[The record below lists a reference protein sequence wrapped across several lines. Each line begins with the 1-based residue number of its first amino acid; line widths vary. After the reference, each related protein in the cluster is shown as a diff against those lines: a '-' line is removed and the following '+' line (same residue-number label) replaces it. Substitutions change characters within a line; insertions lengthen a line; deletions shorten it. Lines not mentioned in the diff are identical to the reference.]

1 MTSSNEYLFWRKRQ
15 NQNSH
20 QHQHQHQLSP
30 SKSQLVTRKLQRKQ
44 QQQHYVSRYYHKKN
58 YSYSYQGIL
67 GLFMCL
73 CFMTLVYYFLFPL
86 SSPTPIPTT
95 KTNVHPR
102 HLGCYFSTSR
112 IVGVERLKV
121 YWNRYPSK
129 RLVWEDDEHVEYV
142 QHKLLNSKKYRYSL
156 RDEPY
161 LKDECTLPYEWQ
173 SSSHPNC
180 NFIHEMDLSSLHH
193 HPTTTTNNNNHQDKY
208 FLKHWKEK
216 QVDRVTLLTNGYW
229 RDVWNVQDTIAMKTL
244 RLIHEFDDRNYDR
257 HRRDAIAM
265 EHLSQSP
272 YILDIYGYCSN
283 TALHPYSSQGDI
295 NDLLWP
301 LDPESNDTDPSSQQL
316 LQMAQN
322 ITLAIHHVHTIDHP
336 TKPSMAHTDITT
348 GQFVN
353 INGTYQ
359 LNDFNRVRFI
369 SIQNDDKDQICPYRI
384 GRNPGKVSIP
394 MYNIISFATFET
406 IMKNLIEIQFF

>member
-1 MTSSNEYLFWRKRQ
+1 MTSSNKILFWRKRQ
-15 NQNSH
+15 H
-20 QHQHQHQLSP
+20 PQHQSLP
-30 SKSQLVTRKLQRKQ
+30 FKSQLVTTKLQRKKKHHHQ
-44 QQQHYVSRYYHKKN
+44 QQQCYASRYSNKRN
-58 YSYSYQGIL
+58 YYYQGII
-67 GLFMCL
+67 CL
-73 CFMTLVYYFLFPL
+73 CFMTLVVYYYNNLFPQYSPP
-86 SSPTPIPTT
+86 SSIRSTI
-95 KTNVHPR
+95 KINDVNPR
-102 HLGCYFSTSR
+102 HLGCYFSTVSSR
-112 IVGVERLKV
+112 IDGVEQLKV

-129 RLVWEDDEHVEYV
+129 RLVYEDEEHVEYV
-142 QHKLLNSKKYRYSL
+142 KNKLYDSKKYRYSL

-161 LKDECTLPYEWQ
+161 LKDECTLPYKWQ

-193 HPTTTTNNNNHQDKY
+193 PTSSTMNNNNNNDGTEKDKY
-208 FLKHWKEK
+208 WLKHWKEK
-216 QVDRVTLLTNGYW
+216 QVNRVTLLTNGYW
-229 RDVWNVQDTIAMKTL
+229 RDVWNVQDTVVVKTL

-265 EHLSQSP
+265 ERLSKSP

-301 LDPESNDTDPSSQQL
+301 LHPKDDGDIDNDHLLSSQQL
-316 LQMAQN
+316 LQIAQN

-348 GQFVN
+348 GQFIN
-353 INGTYQ
+353 INGAYQ

-369 SIQNDDKDQICPYRI
+369 SIQNDHQDQICPYRI
-384 GRNPGKVSIP
+384 GRNPGKVSFLH
-394 MYNIISFATFET
+394 NISCYI
-406 IMKNLIEIQFF
+406 I